1 MTRGPSPPLRG
12 EIGLCWV
19 RKSSG
24 SRAHVSARFRIQK
37 RTRVNLCPPCPDV
50 FRRRI
55 RGGPPRVSDPSRTP
69 PRRPQVLV
77 ECGHTSASA
86 LEACLVRVG
95 RLIPFPRMADLG
107 AAAGRGGDDAMDA
120 AAGPPTAAEVEAA
133 PVPDGN
139 QPRDT
144 ACASFPFPIGVFCV
158 CLFSFWGFAD
168 ARCFS

>member
-1 MTRGPSPPLRG
+1 VNPEPTSAPASGYRKGPELISAR
-12 EIGLCWV
+12 
-19 RKSSG
+19 
-24 SRAHVSARFRIQK
+24 RALTYSDGVFAVGRRVSATHLQ
-37 RTRVNLCPPCPDV
+37 
-50 FRRRI
+50 
-55 RGGPPRVSDPSRTP
+55 TP
-69 PRRPQVLV
+69 PQRPQV
-77 ECGHTSASA
+77 ECEHCGVWTLESSSSP
-86 LEACLVRVG
+86 EACLVRVG